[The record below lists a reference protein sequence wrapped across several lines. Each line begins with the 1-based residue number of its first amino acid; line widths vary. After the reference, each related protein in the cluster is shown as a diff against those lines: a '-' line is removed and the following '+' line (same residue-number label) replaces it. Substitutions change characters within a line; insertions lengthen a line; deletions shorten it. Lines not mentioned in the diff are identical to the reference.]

1 MKKII
6 LTLYVCLSCIMIANA
21 RWNPSVVDT
30 LPKRVINGLE
40 VILIRETYESGNIFW
55 TLRVS
60 DFKKCFQRFES
71 KYPGGINY
79 NFNSEE
85 VNKSIYDWED
95 RLWKIFPSEIKA
107 LERFN
112 LNLFV
117 DKNGRVFTVEFS
129 MPDEAF
135 QKLEGFPKNTLKNF
149 YHNLIKEE
157 CKTFKKVDFQV
168 LDPDSEGGRQI
179 LLDVCGS
186 FGSGNEYTTIFLN
199 KSCYD
204 MFGTFSPWRL
214 PKDEFNRLIKKNE
227 AEMNSQKQE
236 EQISK

>member
-6 LTLYVCLSCIMIANA
+6 ITLFVCLSCTMIANA
-21 RWNPSVVDT
+21 QWYPYVVDT

-40 VILIRETYESGNIFW
+40 VIPVRETYDSGNIFW

-236 EQISK
+236 E

>member
-1 MKKII
+1 
-6 LTLYVCLSCIMIANA
+6 MIANA

-135 QKLEGFPKNTLKNF
+135 QQLEGFPKNTLKNF

-227 AEMNSQKQE
+227 AEMSSQKQE
-236 EQISK
+236 E

>member
-1 MKKII
+1 M
-6 LTLYVCLSCIMIANA
+6 LANA

-135 QKLEGFPKNTLKNF
+135 QQLEGFPKNTLKNF

-236 EQISK
+236 E

>member
-135 QKLEGFPKNTLKNF
+135 QQLEGFPKNTLKNF

-199 KSCYD
+199 KTCYD
-204 MFGTFSPWRL
+204 MFSTFSPWRL

-236 EQISK
+236 E

>member
-79 NFNSEE
+79 NLNSDE
-85 VNKSIYDWED
+85 VNKSIWDWED
-95 RLWKIFPSEIKA
+95 QLWEIFPPEITA
-107 LERFN
+107 LARFN
-112 LNLFV
+112 LTLFV
-117 DKNGRVFTVEFS
+117 DTNGQVFTVEFS

-135 QKLEGFPKNTLKNF
+135 QKLDGFPKNTLKNF
-149 YHNLIKEE
+149 YHKLIKEKCE
-157 CKTFKKVDFQV
+157 ADKEVDLQD
-168 LDPDSEGGRQI
+168 LDPDSEGSRQV
-179 LLDVCGS
+179 LLEVCGS
-186 FGSGNEYTTIFLN
+186 FGSGNEYTTIILN
-199 KSCYD
+199 KTGYD
-204 MFGTFSPWRL
+204 MFGTFSPWSL
-214 PKDEFNRLIKKNE
+214 PKDEFNRLLKKNE
-227 AEMNSQKQE
+227 AEMNGQQTDK
-236 EQISK
+236 

>member
-117 DKNGRVFTVEFS
+117 DKNGQVFTVEFS

-135 QKLEGFPKNTLKNF
+135 QKLDGFPKNTLKNF
-149 YHNLIKEE
+149 YHKLIKEKCE
-157 CKTFKKVDFQV
+157 AFKEVDFYV
-168 LDPDSEGGRQI
+168 LDPDSEGDREI

-199 KSCYD
+199 KTGYD

-214 PKDEFNRLIKKNE
+214 PKDEFKRLLKKNE
-227 AEMNSQKQE
+227 AEMNSRKQDE
-236 EQISK
+236 

>member
-204 MFGTFSPWRL
+204 MFGTFSP
-214 PKDEFNRLIKKNE
+214 
-227 AEMNSQKQE
+227 
-236 EQISK
+236 

>member
-1 MKKII
+1 
-6 LTLYVCLSCIMIANA
+6 MIANA

-135 QKLEGFPKNTLKNF
+135 QQLEGFPKNTLKNF

-199 KSCYD
+199 KTCYD
-204 MFGTFSPWRL
+204 MFSTFSPWRL

-236 EQISK
+236 E

>member
-227 AEMNSQKQE
+227 AEMSSQKQE
-236 EQISK
+236 E

>member
-1 MKKII
+1 
-6 LTLYVCLSCIMIANA
+6 MIANA

-227 AEMNSQKQE
+227 AEMSSQKQE
-236 EQISK
+236 E

>member
-1 MKKII
+1 
-6 LTLYVCLSCIMIANA
+6 MIANA

-117 DKNGRVFTVEFS
+117 DKNGQVFTVEFS

-135 QKLEGFPKNTLKNF
+135 QQLEGFPKNTLKNF

-204 MFGTFSPWRL
+204 IFGTFSPWRL

-227 AEMNSQKQE
+227 AEMNSQQTDK
-236 EQISK
+236 

>member
-85 VNKSIYDWED
+85 VNKSIYDWEE

-135 QKLEGFPKNTLKNF
+135 QQLEGFPKNTLKNF

-204 MFGTFSPWRL
+204 IFGTFSPWRL

-227 AEMNSQKQE
+227 AEMNSQQTDK
-236 EQISK
+236 

>member
-135 QKLEGFPKNTLKNF
+135 QQLEGFPKNTLKNF

-204 MFGTFSPWRL
+204 IFGTFSPWRL
-214 PKDEFNRLIKKNE
+214 TKDEFNRLIKKNE
-227 AEMNSQKQE
+227 AEMNSQQTDK
-236 EQISK
+236 

>member
-199 KSCYD
+199 KTGYD

-214 PKDEFNRLIKKNE
+214 PKDEFNRLLKKNE
-227 AEMNSQKQE
+227 AEMNSQQTDK
-236 EQISK
+236 

>member
-135 QKLEGFPKNTLKNF
+135 QQLEGFPKNTLKNF

-204 MFGTFSPWRL
+204 IFGTFSPWRL

-227 AEMNSQKQE
+227 AEMNSRKQDE
-236 EQISK
+236 

>member
-1 MKKII
+1 
-6 LTLYVCLSCIMIANA
+6 MIANA

-95 RLWKIFPSEIKA
+95 QLWKIFPSEIKA

-135 QKLEGFPKNTLKNF
+135 QQLEGFPKNTLKNF

-204 MFGTFSPWRL
+204 IFGTFSPWRL

-227 AEMNSQKQE
+227 AEMNSQQTDK
-236 EQISK
+236 

>member
-1 MKKII
+1 
-6 LTLYVCLSCIMIANA
+6 MIANA

-135 QKLEGFPKNTLKNF
+135 QQLEGFPKNTLKNF

-199 KSCYD
+199 KTCYD
-204 MFGTFSPWRL
+204 MFSTFSPWRL

-227 AEMNSQKQE
+227 AEMNSQQTDK
-236 EQISK
+236 

>member
-1 MKKII
+1 
-6 LTLYVCLSCIMIANA
+6 MIANA

-135 QKLEGFPKNTLKNF
+135 QQLEGFPKNTLKNF

-199 KSCYD
+199 KTCYD
-204 MFGTFSPWRL
+204 MISTFSPWRL

-227 AEMNSQKQE
+227 AEMNSQQTDK
-236 EQISK
+236 

>member
-1 MKKII
+1 MKKIV
-6 LTLYVCLSCIMIANA
+6 LTLFVCLSCVMLANA

-236 EQISK
+236 E

>member
-55 TLRVS
+55 ILRVS

-236 EQISK
+236 E

>member
-55 TLRVS
+55 ILRVS

-186 FGSGNEYTTIFLN
+186 FGRGNEYTTIFLN

-236 EQISK
+236 E

>member
-79 NFNSEE
+79 NLNSDE
-85 VNKSIYDWED
+85 VNKSIWDWED
-95 RLWKIFPSEIKA
+95 QLWEIFPPEIKA

-112 LNLFV
+112 LKLFV
-117 DKNGRVFTVEFS
+117 DKNGQVFTVEFS

-135 QKLEGFPKNTLKNF
+135 QKLDG
-149 YHNLIKEE
+149 
-157 CKTFKKVDFQV
+157 
-168 LDPDSEGGRQI
+168 
-179 LLDVCGS
+179 
-186 FGSGNEYTTIFLN
+186 
-199 KSCYD
+199 
-204 MFGTFSPWRL
+204 
-214 PKDEFNRLIKKNE
+214 
-227 AEMNSQKQE
+227 
-236 EQISK
+236 

>member
-1 MKKII
+1 M
-6 LTLYVCLSCIMIANA
+6 LANA

-236 EQISK
+236 E

>member
-60 DFKKCFQRFES
+60 DFKKCFQRCES

-227 AEMNSQKQE
+227 AEINSQNQE
-236 EQISK
+236 E

>member
-21 RWNPSVVDT
+21 RWYSSVVDT

-40 VILIRETYESGNIFW
+40 VIPVRETYDSGNIFW

-60 DFKKCFQRFES
+60 DFKECFQRFVS

-79 NFNSEE
+79 NLNSDE
-85 VNKSIYDWED
+85 VNKAIYDWED
-95 RLWKIFPSEIKA
+95 QLWEIFPPEIKA

-112 LNLFV
+112 LKLFV
-117 DKNGRVFTVEFS
+117 DKNGQVFTVEFS

-135 QKLEGFPKNTLKNF
+135 QKLDGFPKNTLKNF
-149 YHNLIKEE
+149 YHKLIKEKCE
-157 CKTFKKVDFQV
+157 AFKEVDLQV
-168 LDPDSEGGRQI
+168 LDPDSEGGRRI
-179 LLDVCGS
+179 LLEVCGS

-199 KSCYD
+199 KTGYD

-214 PKDEFNRLIKKNE
+214 PKDEFNRLLKKNE
-227 AEMNSQKQE
+227 AEMNSQQTDK
-236 EQISK
+236 

>member
-1 MKKII
+1 
-6 LTLYVCLSCIMIANA
+6 MIANA

-135 QKLEGFPKNTLKNF
+135 QKLDGFPKNTLKNF
-149 YHNLIKEE
+149 YHKLIKEKCE
-157 CKTFKKVDFQV
+157 AFKEVDLQV
-168 LDPDSEGGRQI
+168 LDPDSEGGRRI
-179 LLDVCGS
+179 LLEVCGS

-204 MFGTFSPWRL
+204 IFGTFSPWRL

-236 EQISK
+236 E

>member
-199 KSCYD
+199 KRVCS
-204 MFGTFSPWRL
+204 
-214 PKDEFNRLIKKNE
+214 
-227 AEMNSQKQE
+227 SQ
-236 EQISK
+236 

>member
-186 FGSGNEYTTIFLN
+186 FGSGIEYTTIFLN

-236 EQISK
+236 E